1 MITKDNKV
9 KAIALTQ
16 THKDDVGGSSAQASI
31 LTARINEVTEHLK
44 INKHDNM
51 ARRGL
56 MQMVGRRKKLLKY
69 LENENF
75 ANYREVVAKLKLR
88 K

>member
-1 MITKDNKV
+1 MITPENKS

-16 THKDDVGGSSAQASI
+16 THKTDVGSPQAQASI
-31 LTARINEVTEHLK
+31 LTARIKEITEHIK
-44 INKHDNM
+44 SNKHDFM

-56 MQMVGRRKKLLKY
+56 MQMVGTRKKLLKY
-69 LENENF
+69 LEAKDFN
-75 ANYREVVAKLKLR
+75 AYKEVVAKLELR

>member
-1 MITKDNKV
+1 MITTDNKA

-16 THKDDVGGSSAQASI
+16 KDKKDVGSPQVQASI
-31 LTARINEVTEHLK
+31 LTTRIKEVTEHLK
-44 INKHDNM
+44 VNKHDNM

-56 MQMVGRRKKLLKY
+56 IQMVGRRKKLLKY
-69 LENENF
+69 LEAKDF
-75 ANYREVVAKLKLR
+75 DAYKKVVSDLKLR